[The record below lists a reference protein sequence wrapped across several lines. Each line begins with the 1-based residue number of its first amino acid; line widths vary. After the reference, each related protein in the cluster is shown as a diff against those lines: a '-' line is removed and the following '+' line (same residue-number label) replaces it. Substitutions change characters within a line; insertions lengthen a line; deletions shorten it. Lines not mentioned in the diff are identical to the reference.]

1 MTPAV
6 RWVAAGIAG
15 GLLTATLSVA
25 TAVGPREL
33 LDAYCIACHNEQ
45 APTAGLALD
54 RIDASAPGAKPKTWE
69 GVIAKLRAGS
79 MPPPG
84 SPRPDPAGYDSVV
97 GFLEDEIDRAWT
109 ANPNTGRISAV
120 HRLNR
125 TEYNNAIRDLFALDI
140 DVRPLLPG
148 DETADGSFDNFAEV
162 LSISTTHLER
172 YMSVAR
178 QVTRLATGL
187 PPARPTVES
196 FKIPLHVLQNDRQS
210 EDLPLGSRGG
220 IAVRHNFPVEGEYG
234 LTVRLQRQ
242 YQDYLKGMGW
252 PQQLDLRLDGKLLK
266 RFSVGGQAQGRP
278 AGASYA
284 GDGEPG
290 FAGAP
295 EWEDYMQRRGDAGL
309 EVRLRVRAG
318 PHTVGVSFVRE
329 LWEPEGL
336 PQPLQRGRVITNDQ
350 VYMGDFTDLM
360 PTFVELAGAELPAG
374 VTLDGK
380 SIAPVILGK
389 DSEGP
394 RDWML
399 AMGFGPAR
407 LDDKGVRPVKDFN
420 DRVVRDKRYKIHV
433 LDGEV
438 AKLYDLQADPG
449 ELNNLIGSSKKEH
462 VAAKKKLTAVVD
474 GFPKTDGRPRY
485 DPLPPQPWD
494 ITREA
499 NEKMWN
505 RSRRSE

>member
-1 MTPAV
+1 MRFALALLLSAAASAAVDKPNIVFIMVDDLGPEWISSYGGEGIETPNIDKLAE
-6 RWVAAGIAG
+6 G
-15 GLLTATLSVA
+15 GLLFTNAYSMPQCTPTRATLLTGQYPFRHGWVNHWDVPRWGAGCHFDPQHNITFARQLKEAGYSTAIAGKWQINDFRVQPNALKDHGFDEWSVWTGYEA
-25 TAVGPREL
+25 HNPPSAERYWDPYVFSSNAPSKTCAGRFGPDVYSDFLLDFLERRRREPMLLYYPMVITHGPLVRTPHEPFASEKMQKHKAMVRYTDYLVGRLVKKLDDLGIRERTIVIFTTDNGTSGGIDGSIDGRAIKGGKARLTENGPRQPF
-33 LDAYCIACHNEQ
+33 IVN
-45 APTAGLALD
+45 G
-54 RIDASAPGAKPKTWE
+54 PGI
-69 GVIAKLRAGS
+69 V
-79 MPPPG
+79 
-84 SPRPDPAGYDSVV
+84 PAGKTTD
-97 GFLEDEIDRAWT
+97 
-109 ANPNTGRISAV
+109 
-120 HRLNR
+120 
-125 TEYNNAIRDLFALDI
+125 AL
-140 DVRPLLPG
+140 
-148 DETADGSFDNFAEV
+148 T
-162 LSISTTHLER
+162 
-172 YMSVAR
+172 
-178 QVTRLATGL
+178 
-187 PPARPTVES
+187 
-196 FKIPLHVLQNDRQS
+196 
-210 EDLPLGSRGG
+210 
-220 IAVRHNFPVEGEYG
+220 
-234 LTVRLQRQ
+234 
-242 YQDYLKGMGW
+242 
-252 PQQLDLRLDGKLLK
+252 
-266 RFSVGGQAQGRP
+266 
-278 AGASYA
+278 
-284 GDGEPG
+284 
-290 FAGAP
+290 
-295 EWEDYMQRRGDAGL
+295 
-309 EVRLRVRAG
+309 
-318 PHTVGVSFVRE
+318 
-329 LWEPEGL
+329 
-336 PQPLQRGRVITNDQ
+336 
-350 VYMGDFTDLM
+350 DFTDLM

>member
-1 MTPAV
+1 MRFALALLLSAAASAAVDKPNIVFIMVDDLGPEWISSYGGEGIETPNIDKLAE
-6 RWVAAGIAG
+6 G
-15 GLLTATLSVA
+15 GLLFTNAYSMPQCTPTRATLLTGQYPFRHGWVNHWDVPRWGAGCHFDPQHNITFARQLKEAGYSTAIAGKWQINDFRVQPNALKDHGFDEWSVWTGYEA
-25 TAVGPREL
+25 HNPPSAERYWDPYVFSSNAPSKTCASRFGPDVYSDFLLDFLERRRREPMLLYYPMVITHGPLVRTPHEPFASEKMQKHKAMVRYTDYLVGRLVKKLDDLGIRERTIVIFTTDNGTSGGIDGSIDGRAIKGGKARLTENGPRQPF
-33 LDAYCIACHNEQ
+33 IVN
-45 APTAGLALD
+45 G
-54 RIDASAPGAKPKTWE
+54 PGI
-69 GVIAKLRAGS
+69 V
-79 MPPPG
+79 
-84 SPRPDPAGYDSVV
+84 PAGKTTD
-97 GFLEDEIDRAWT
+97 
-109 ANPNTGRISAV
+109 
-120 HRLNR
+120 
-125 TEYNNAIRDLFALDI
+125 AL
-140 DVRPLLPG
+140 
-148 DETADGSFDNFAEV
+148 T
-162 LSISTTHLER
+162 
-172 YMSVAR
+172 
-178 QVTRLATGL
+178 
-187 PPARPTVES
+187 
-196 FKIPLHVLQNDRQS
+196 
-210 EDLPLGSRGG
+210 
-220 IAVRHNFPVEGEYG
+220 
-234 LTVRLQRQ
+234 
-242 YQDYLKGMGW
+242 
-252 PQQLDLRLDGKLLK
+252 
-266 RFSVGGQAQGRP
+266 
-278 AGASYA
+278 
-284 GDGEPG
+284 
-290 FAGAP
+290 
-295 EWEDYMQRRGDAGL
+295 
-309 EVRLRVRAG
+309 
-318 PHTVGVSFVRE
+318 
-329 LWEPEGL
+329 
-336 PQPLQRGRVITNDQ
+336 
-350 VYMGDFTDLM
+350 DFTDLM